1 MYRIIITLISIF
13 LLFNSAWGLAAEVDS
28 SNPYSMVEQ
37 VARNTF
43 SRLTSEREQIKQ
55 DPLLINKV
63 VEQELIPYLDYR
75 FAALKILGKYYRQYP
90 LDKINQYTEVFKTY
104 SASVFANALHYY
116 QDQAVEF
123 EPAREFNN
131 QKQTTVRLNINQGSN
146 SINLAFVV
154 RKDTKTE
161 QWRVYDVVAE
171 GISMLSSLQS
181 QFEPIL
187 RKEGIEAVMKTMR
200 NTKD

>member
-55 DPLLINKV
+55 DPLLINQV

-200 NTKD
+200 KTKD

>member
-90 LDKINQYTEVFKTY
+90 LEKINQYTEVFKTY